1 MKSPQSRVRTV
12 LGTVATL
19 LAVMLAGASLHLL
32 GESSERPDHATKLHA
47 AGGASIASA
56 IALGYA
62 GHRNLRAPT
71 TRKETT

>member
-1 MKSPQSRVRTV
+1 MTSSQSRVRTV
-12 LGTVATL
+12 LGTVSTL

-32 GESSERPDHATKLHA
+32 GESSERPEHSAKLHA
-47 AGGASIASA
+47 AGGASLASA

-71 TRKETT
+71 RKETT